1 MRYYKTIISS
11 IGVEVRSLL
20 EGGVLIL
27 FAHGAPSGL
36 AEVSILHRVEQVSER
51 APRLGAVLRIGE
63 TCAVVTAVGPSAW
76 HKVRELGHV
85 VITFNGAEADER
97 PGVICAS
104 KIDGAALFA
113 GMRSGTVI
121 EFVDA

>member
-11 IGVEVRSLL
+11 IGVEVQSLL

-27 FAHGAPSGL
+27 FADGAPAEL
-36 AEVSILHRVEQVSER
+36 AEVSILHRVEQVSAC
-51 APRLGAVLRIGE
+51 APPVGTVLRIGE
-63 TCAVVTAVGPSAW
+63 NAAVVTAVGSGAW
-76 HKVRELGHV
+76 SKVSELGHV

-104 KIDGAALFA
+104 KIDCAALFT
-113 GMRSGTVI
+113 GMQSGTVI
-121 EFVDA
+121 ELVDA